1 MGKASDYVIDYNKL
15 NGGGDSVKGL
25 HFGETIQQAY
35 LGGTL
40 VFNRAQ
46 YSIEAF
52 DVLLTASGTTDL
64 KDTALVDSIKTDR
77 GGMQSVVGYTI
88 SPASIPANET
98 SGELTGEY
106 TVTQEVSG
114 LSAKG
119 KWTQGGDSVVGY
131 TYSGLKVTSVSYAYV
146 PAGGGFVVPV
156 VAYSGTR
163 TTVYA
168 SGKKVS
174 ATWGSNTTSLLSAT
188 GKALVTGAS
197 FHTVGDLGK
206 VYAPSLGTT
215 LSDSRAVAQ
224 ITSLSI
230 KAADGST
237 LSWTGTVTV
246 YQAANVLTSVY
257 GDLSLTATYSDVGAG
272 GAAASLTL
280 AWTQT
285 RTDSYT
291 SGVDPVVTDLSGTI
305 DKAATTGNRITAISG
320 TSLLT
325 GASLITAAG
334 AARGNVTASG
344 LGYTSKIRTKVYT
357 VSVTV
362 SVNGKTATKSV
373 TVYQAANIVDSY
385 YTEPV
390 ITSVSS
396 GDVGANG
403 AAATIS
409 VVYTQSLV
417 TTSTAIPTG
426 KTEDCSGTTVP
437 TSVTGS
443 TVANGGSKSGVKVVA
458 DSWGNSVQSRQIVYK
473 VTSLTINPN
482 NKSKDWSGTL
492 NVYQA
497 ANAVTKTTYGAYTLT
512 LSASAATVVALG
524 GTVTLSVV
532 CSQAATYTYT
542 SGSSKDVTLN
552 EVAALSTSRGSLSIT
567 SVTGSGSSILTIPEN
582 TGAARSVTVTA
593 IAGDGTT
600 QKTATVSQA
609 AVAYGFYSNTLG
621 AIGASGGS
629 LALQLIS
636 TRNGKDFAVGKS
648 NVAVSGL
655 SGASVSSVTAVSG
668 GDTGEY
674 SVIVD
679 VPANTSTSSRDFTV
693 TATQPT
699 SGLTYVWEVTQSG
712 IAVTKKK
719 AFFAG
724 TFTFGLN
731 LSTGAVNY
739 GFISVSNSVMSAIG
753 EGYTGGTLSSLQ
765 FRLVKADGT
774 VLVTKNIGNV
784 TVSDESTSAVSLLSL
799 SNSSGSADVVVQ
811 VRYDGALQQ
820 TCGVMIPSVS

>member
-52 DVLLTASGTTDL
+52 DVLLTASGTTNL

-106 TVTQEVSG
+106 TVTQKVSG

-230 KAADGST
+230 KAVDGST
-237 LSWTGTVTV
+237 LSWTGTVT
-246 YQAANVLTSVY
+246 
-257 GDLSLTATYSDVGAG
+257 
-272 GAAASLTL
+272 
-280 AWTQT
+280 
-285 RTDSYT
+285 
-291 SGVDPVVTDLSGTI
+291 
-305 DKAATTGNRITAISG
+305 
-320 TSLLT
+320 
-325 GASLITAAG
+325 
-334 AARGNVTASG
+334 
-344 LGYTSKIRTKVYT
+344 
-357 VSVTV
+357 
-362 SVNGKTATKSV
+362 
-373 TVYQAANIVDSY
+373 
-385 YTEPV
+385 
-390 ITSVSS
+390 
-396 GDVGANG
+396 
-403 AAATIS
+403 
-409 VVYTQSLV
+409 
-417 TTSTAIPTG
+417 
-426 KTEDCSGTTVP
+426 
-437 TSVTGS
+437 
-443 TVANGGSKSGVKVVA
+443 
-458 DSWGNSVQSRQIVYK
+458 
-473 VTSLTINPN
+473 
-482 NKSKDWSGTL
+482 
-492 NVYQA
+492 VYQA

-552 EVAALSTSRGSLSIT
+552 GVAALSTSRGSLSIT

-774 VLVTKNIGNV
+774 VLVTKDIGNV

-811 VRYDGALQQ
+811 VRYDGSLQQ